1 MLFNSSSSKTICH
14 VVLADLT
21 SCLALVCMNWIKSSY
36 RVSVFV
42 RKHISFSVTEVP
54 CYYLNSAAPQR
65 GLTVISIWFG
75 GCHGTRNNSEV
86 TMIPAVLETAKQTLW
101 SSFWLPDHH
110 LLSYNMVC
118 RMGVL
123 LEGITNLVG
132 IALSLWH
139 HLAAN
144 TCSGLVWFGFFHFKK
159 HLFNSAS
166 TELRSGLS
174 IYYKSTY
181 HLIYGSSNLFQVFCM
196 CWLVLLIC
204 YRMAY

>member
-1 MLFNSSSSKTICH
+1 MLFNSSSSKTICR
-14 VVLADLT
+14 VFLADLT

-54 CYYLNSAAPQR
+54 CYYLNSAAPLR
-65 GLTVISIWFG
+65 HFTVIAIWFG
-75 GCHGTRNNSEV
+75 GCHGTRNNSKV

-101 SSFWLPDHH
+101 SSFWLPDHR

-118 RMGVL
+118 RIEVL

-144 TCSGLVWFGFFHFKK
+144 TWFGLVLGVFFTSKNTF
-159 HLFNSAS
+159 
-166 TELRSGLS
+166 S
-174 IYYKSTY
+174 IQ
-181 HLIYGSSNLFQVFCM
+181 LALN
-196 CWLVLLIC
+196 
-204 YRMAY
+204 